1 MENNRITNMGF
12 SKIYQLLLNKIE
24 RKGRTKAEL
33 DEVIK
38 NLMGYT
44 REDLKKLLNTDI
56 TYKEF
61 FDNAP
66 CMNEKRFSVKGCI
79 CKVRIEEI
87 EDPLMRDIRILDKM
101 VDELAKGKPLE
112 KVLL

>member
-1 MENNRITNMGF
+1 MENTRILNMEF
-12 SKIYQLLLNKIE
+12 SKIYPLLLNKIE

-44 REDLKKLLNTDI
+44 SEDIKKLLDTDA

-66 CMNEKRFSVKGCI
+66 EMNGKRFSVKGSI

-87 EDPLMRDIRILDKM
+87 EDPLMKDIRILDKM